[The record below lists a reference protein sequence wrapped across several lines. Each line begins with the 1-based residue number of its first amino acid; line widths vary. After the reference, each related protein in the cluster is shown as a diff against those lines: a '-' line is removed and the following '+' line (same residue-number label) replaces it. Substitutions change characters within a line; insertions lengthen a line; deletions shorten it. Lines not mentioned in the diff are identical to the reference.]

1 MPVAV
6 AAEPPAG
13 PPSLKDIKKAT
24 KRALK
29 GVEIDADGR
38 KVQVGGRDFKSTL
51 ARLTQLEDKVRKD
64 TSGILLER
72 PQFEADEVTKSQM
85 LRDQYVFRVQIECG
99 QFWQRQAVREQ
110 QNAKFG

>member
-1 MPVAV
+1 MPV